1 MHVLILILIMPGL
14 ACAYALIARPLLHKI
29 PALAKFYAEADGFWA
44 KVWAICGKSVTIAWG
59 YLLAGIGSALSLI
72 DPIAATLGD
81 PDLKGQV
88 TGLLQS
94 NPKALGYFAIGVS
107 LVTIAAR
114 LHSLAATPAPPASP
128 APPAA

>member
-1 MHVLILILIMPGL
+1 MHVLILMLIMPGF
-14 ACAYALIARPLLHKI
+14 ACAYGLIARPLLHKI
-29 PALAKFYAEADGFWA
+29 PALAKFYTEADGFWA
-44 KVWAICGKSVTIAWG
+44 KAWAICGKSVTMAWG

-107 LVTIAAR
+107 VITIAAR
-114 LHSLAATPAPPASP
+114 LHSLGKSA
-128 APPAA
+128 

>member
-1 MHVLILILIMPGL
+1 MHVLILVLTMPGL
-14 ACAYALIARPLLHKI
+14 ACVYAFFARPLLKKI
-29 PALAKFYAEADGFWA
+29 PALAQFYSEADGFWS
-44 KVWAICGKSVTIAWG
+44 KVWAVCGKEVELAFG

-107 LVTIAAR
+107 VVTIAAR
-114 LHSLAATPAPPASP
+114 LHSLNSIAAPAPPP
-128 APPAA
+128 PPPAA